1 MRRLKPK
8 SEEDSKKRTTQ
19 FIVGGILIFIM
30 LFSTLGYAFGG
41 GSGGTSNAVKYNG
54 YIFENVNG
62 LWVLDKGGIN
72 FVFLYNPKETND
84 IVSTV
89 KPINNYYSKP
99 IYYSSKNNDA
109 TYELGRNLESVA
121 LRFLPACVE
130 GEECEGDLP
139 IKNCE
144 DNFIIIE
151 ESDTN
156 EIIQDNNCVYLK
168 GNQEEMVKVVDEFLF
183 KILGVKS

>member
-8 SEEDSKKRTTQ
+8 SKEESKKRTTQ

-30 LFSTLGYAFGG
+30 LFSTLGYAFKGGG
-41 GSGGTSNAVKYNG
+41 GSSTFKYNG
-54 YIFENVNG
+54 YLFENVNG
-62 LWVLDKGGIN
+62 LWVLNKEGIN
-72 FVFLYNPKETND
+72 FVFLYNPKETKD
-84 IVSTV
+84 IVSNV
-89 KPINNYYSKP
+89 KPINNYYNKP
-99 IYYSSKNNDA
+99 LYYSSKNNDA
-109 TYELGRNLESVA
+109 IYELGRNLGPVA
-121 LRFLPACVE
+121 LRFQLACME
-130 GEECEGDLP
+130 GEKCEGDMP

-168 GNQEEMVKVVDEFLF
+168 GDQKEMIKIVDEFLF
-183 KILGVKS
+183 KVLGVKS